1 MTSTQVYFVDDHFL
15 AEFYCSE
22 LKKKF
27 NGLMINTFSFFE
39 EYFDKVIL
47 KYSHLPFICITFNFY
62 EIQELLTTTDQ
73 TFANSKINF
82 VTGQGIDGVKI
93 DFVPIANP
101 YSKYETQSDLSI
113 IHHYLTGIEIRLN
126 KKICQSLIEKASMMQ
141 KLKAFH
147 LDEEHTSLKEFLE
160 KIGSNLLKYFKADC
174 GRIAFWGKAHTNQQL
189 VNKTYG
195 KSHLKSYEYN
205 KKANLTLKDQI
216 QIVDNIADENLK
228 KQLKSLG
235 IKYPINIHIDSQ
247 HAYGRF
253 DLLSKLDKIGHAE
266 HELIGIIRKKLPQII
281 DNTYFFQDMLR
292 KHGAAISVFDNTQ
305 DAIMVVDNNRLVVD
319 INEACEILTGWSK
332 KEAIGKPCKEL
343 WHSCDYYSSSICD
356 SNHCPMLI
364 PLIEKVNTTKQR
376 IYTQNKMGAGKIVK
390 SNYFLSTNSMNQVDY
405 GVAVVRDLTE
415 RIQLE
420 DKLQR
425 FEQLAGLGKFTAE
438 LAHEIRNP
446 ITGISSNAQFLLEE
460 AQCDKNLRG
469 IAKEIFCGINAVEAT
484 LKKYLDLG
492 HPPQPHVSEV
502 DINEVLKDTI
512 NILKRKLDRTKIEL
526 DLSFCKYLPRI
537 NLDHDLIQQ
546 VFINVIMNSIEA
558 MQHGGRLE
566 IETWLALKRKVSGQ
580 KKKKY
585 VAVKMSDTG
594 CGIAPEILEKIF
606 DPFFTT
612 KPTGSG
618 LGLYTSYRILKDH
631 DAFIEVQSKQNRGVD
646 TFIYFKTTG

>member
-1 MTSTQVYFVDDHFL
+1 MTSTQVYFVDDHSL

-27 NGLMINTFSFFE
+27 KGLMINTFSFFE
-39 EYFDKVIL
+39 EYFDNVIL
-47 KYSHLPFICITFNFY
+47 RYSNLPFICITFNYY
-62 EIQELLTTTDQ
+62 EIQELLTKTDE
-73 TFANSKINF
+73 TFPNGKINF

-113 IHHYLTGIEIRLN
+113 IHHYLRGIEIRLN
-126 KKICQSLIEKASMMQ
+126 KKICQSLIEKASMVQ

-147 LDEEHTSLKEFLE
+147 LNEEHTNLKEFLE
-160 KIGSNLLKYFKADC
+160 KIASNLLKYFNADR
-174 GRIAFWGKAHTNQQL
+174 GKIAFWGKASTNQQL

-195 KSHLKSYEYN
+195 KRRLQSYEYN
-205 KKANLTLKDQI
+205 NKANFTLKDQV

-235 IKYPINIHIDSQ
+235 IKYAITINIDSK

-266 HELIGIIRKKLPQII
+266 HELIDIIRKELSQII
-281 DNTYFFQDMLR
+281 DNTYFFQDILR

-305 DAIMVVDNNRLVVD
+305 DAIMVVDNDRLVVD
-319 INEACEILTGWSK
+319 LNEACENLTGWSK

-343 WHSCDYYSSSICD
+343 WHSCDYIHSSICD
-356 SNHCPMLI
+356 SKHCPMLI

-376 IYTQNKMGAGKIVK
+376 VYTLNKMGAGKIVK
-390 SNYFLSTNSMNQVDY
+390 SDYFLTTNSMNQVDY
-405 GVAVVRDLTE
+405 GVAIVRDLTE
-415 RIQLE
+415 RVQLE

-460 AQCDKNLRG
+460 AQCDKNLQE
-469 IAKEIFCGINAVEAT
+469 IAKEIFQGINAVEAT

-492 HPPQPHVSEV
+492 HPPRPHVSEV
-502 DINEVLKDTI
+502 DINELLKETV
-512 NILKRKLDRTKIEL
+512 NILKRKLDRTRIEL
-526 DLSFCKYLPRI
+526 DLSFSKYLPRI
-537 NLDHDLIQQ
+537 SLDHDLIQQ

-558 MQHGGRLE
+558 MQNGGRLE
-566 IETWLALKRKVSGQ
+566 IETWLAVKRKAPDQ
-580 KKKKY
+580 KKMKY
-585 VAVKMSDTG
+585 VAIKMSDTG
-594 CGIAPEILEKIF
+594 CGIALEILEKIF

-612 KPTGSG
+612 KSTGSG
-618 LGLYTSYRILKDH
+618 LGLYTSYRILKNH
-631 DAFIEVQSKQNRGVD
+631 DAFIEVQSEQNRSTD